1 MSTSRLR
8 HIVPLAAV
16 STEDGAGGP
25 SNGSVSSSSTA
36 DASNEY
42 EDDTALGVGYR
53 VPPPEIRDIV
63 DAPPVPA
70 LSFSPF
76 RDKIIFLKRRSL
88 PPLTELARPEEKLAG
103 LRIDGHCNS
112 RSRMSFYTGLGIHQI
127 LPDGTFG
134 PEVEIHGLPEGAKI
148 NFVTWS
154 PDARHLS
161 FSIRVNEEDN
171 NTSKLRVWI
180 ADVETGKARPLFQSP
195 DVYLNSVFE
204 NYVWVDNS
212 TLLVCTI
219 PSTRGPPPKKPL
231 VPGGPKIQSN
241 EQRNIIQVRT
251 FQDLLKDEYDEDLF
265 DYYATSQLVLA
276 SLDDE
281 KYIMISSMHRP
292 YSFTVPCG
300 RFPKKVDLWSAD
312 GKFVRELCDLPLAED
327 IPITSNSVRKGMR
340 SINWRADKPSTLY
353 WVETQDGGDAKVE
366 VSPRDIV
373 YSQPAEPLEG
383 EQPVILHKLDLR
395 YGGISW
401 CDDSLAL
408 IYESWYKTRRI
419 KAWVVSPGSE
429 DVPPRILFDRS
440 SEDVY
445 SDPGSP
451 MLRRTQAGTYIIAK
465 IKKEGDDGRYVLLNG
480 SGATPEGNVP
490 FLDLFDINTGNKE
503 RIWESDKEKYFETVV
518 ALMSDQEEGDLQLDK
533 LKILTS
539 KESKTENTQ
548 YNFVSWPDKKIVQ
561 VTNFPHPYPQLAS
574 LQKEMIRYQRK
585 DGVQLTATLYLP
597 PGYNPSTD
605 GPLPCLVWSYPGEFK
620 SKDAASQVR
629 GSPNEFAGIGST
641 SALLWLAKSIFCVK
655 LAGLFFDDFKYCRF
669 AILSGPTIPII
680 GEGEQEANDSYVE
693 QLVASAEAAV
703 EEVIRRGVAHPKK
716 IAVGGHS
723 YGAFMTANLLA
734 HAPHLFSCGIA
745 RSGAYNRTLTPFGFQ
760 NEDRTLWEATNTYV
774 EMSPFMSANKIK
786 KPILL
791 IHGEE
796 DNNSGTLTMQSD
808 RFFTALK
815 GHGALCRLVILP
827 YESHGYSA
835 RESIMHVL
843 WETGR
848 WLHKYCV
855 SNTSDAG
862 EEHDTGTV
870 KENVSKGT
878 TDTESKVVAASGGG
892 SKEVCDHEHE
902 ESHSLPRS
910 SLWLGHNLAAVKGST
925 LAMSKK
931 DLILWEGLELKHA
944 NDACGRQ
951 IIMMLFIERMEH
963 LMDVIIAA
971 PIFRRILAA

>member
-1 MSTSRLR
+1 MMRLHKLYHRLTLLPFSPLSVPCNRSLLPLALPLLRRPHFASMSSSRFRNLA
-8 HIVPLAAV
+8 PLAA
-16 STEDGAGGP
+16 EDCA
-25 SNGSVSSSSTA
+25 GSVSSSATAVTSFNYDDESST
-36 DASNEY
+36 
-42 EDDTALGVGYR
+42 GGGYR

-70 LSFSPF
+70 LSFSPL
-76 RDKIIFLKRRSL
+76 RDKILFLKRRAL
-88 PPLTELARPEEKLAG
+88 PPLTEIARPEEKLAG
-103 LRIDGHCNS
+103 IRIDGKCNT
-112 RSRMSFYTGLGIHQI
+112 RSRMAFYTGIAIHNI
-127 LPDGTFG
+127 LPDDTLG
-134 PEVEIHGLPEGAKI
+134 PEIEVHGFPVGTKI
-148 NFVTWS
+148 NFVSWS
-154 PDARHLS
+154 PDASHLS

-171 NTSKLRVWI
+171 DSSKLTVWI
-180 ADVETGKARPLFQSP
+180 ANVKTGKARPLFQSP
-195 DVYLNSVFE
+195 NVRLNAVFD
-204 NYVWVDNS
+204 NYVWVNNS

-219 PSTRGPPPKKPL
+219 PSSRGAPPKKPL
-231 VPGGPKIQSN
+231 VPAGPKIQAN
-241 EQRNIIQVRT
+241 EEKNIIQVRT

-276 SLDDE
+276 SLDGATKEIGPPAVYTSMDPSPDH
-281 KYIMISSMHRP
+281 KYILISSIHRP
-292 YSFTVPCG
+292 YSFIVPCG
-300 RFPKKVDLWSAD
+300 RFPKKVELWSAD
-312 GKFVRELCDLPLAED
+312 GKLIRELCDLPLAEN
-327 IPITSNSVRKGMR
+327 IPIAFNSVRKGMR

-366 VSPRDIV
+366 ISPRDII
-373 YSQPAEPLEG
+373 YTQPAEALEV
-383 EQPVILHKLDLR
+383 EQPTILHKLDLR
-395 YGGISW
+395 YGGVSW

-408 IYESWYKTRRI
+408 VYESWYKTRKIRT
-419 KAWVVSPGSE
+419 WVVSPGSE
-429 DVPPRILFDRS
+429 DVAPRILFDRS

-451 MLRRTQAGTYIIAK
+451 MMRRTQAGTYIIAK
-465 IKKEGDDGRYVLLNG
+465 IKKESDERRYIILNG
-480 SGATPEGNVP
+480 NGATEKGNIP
-490 FLDLFDINTGNKE
+490 FLDLFDINTGYKE
-503 RIWESDKEKYFETVV
+503 RIWESDKEKYYETVV
-518 ALMSDQEEGDLQLDK
+518 ALMSDHEEGDLHLDK

-548 YNFVSWPDKKIVQ
+548 YYFVSWPDKKIVQ

-620 SKDAASQVR
+620 SKDAAGQVR

-641 SALLWLAKSIFCVK
+641 SALLWLAR
-655 LAGLFFDDFKYCRF
+655 RF

-680 GEGEQEANDSYVE
+680 GEGDEEANDRYVE

-703 EEVIRRGVAHPKK
+703 EEVIRRGVADPTN

-734 HAPHLFSCGIA
+734 HAPHLFCCGIA

-796 DNNSGTLTMQSD
+796 DNNPGTLTMQSD
-808 RFFTALK
+808 RFFNALK

-827 YESHGYSA
+827 HESHGYTA

-843 WETGR
+843 WETDR

-855 SNTSDAG
+855 SNSFCAG
-862 EEHDTGTV
+862 EDPATGTV
-870 KENVSKGT
+870 KEHVSKGT
-878 TDTESKVVAASGGG
+878 TNAESKVVAKSGGG
-892 SKEVCDHEHE
+892 HKEVSDPEADEFHL
-902 ESHSLPRS
+902 LPRS
-910 SLWLGHNLAAVKGST
+910 SLW
-925 LAMSKK
+925 
-931 DLILWEGLELKHA
+931 
-944 NDACGRQ
+944 
-951 IIMMLFIERMEH
+951 
-963 LMDVIIAA
+963 
-971 PIFRRILAA
+971 